1 MGRRAGN
8 ASILCDKTILNWT
21 LVIIAQGILGGSVV
35 QNPPANARDVG
46 SIPGRG
52 RPLGEKNG
60 NPLKYSCLE
69 KPLIEEPGRLWSMGS
84 QRIGHYLAT
93 KQQ

>member
-21 LVIIAQGILGGSVV
+21 LVIIAQGILGGSGVK
-35 QNPPANARDVG
+35 NPPANARDVD
-46 SIPGRG
+46 SIPGLG

-60 NPLKYSCLE
+60 NPLQYSCLE
-69 KPLIEEPGRLWSMGS
+69 KPLIEEPGRL
-84 QRIGHYLAT
+84 
-93 KQQ
+93 